1 VLLKLSSE
9 LAWGMVRLKISMT
22 ASNSFF
28 FALLILYLENA
39 ARIPLGDGT
48 IVGDHDDGCAM
59 LLIDAAQEP
68 EYAFGRLFVEVAC
81 RLVGYYHFRSVDEAS
96 CGIWSACPLT

>member
-1 VLLKLSSE
+1 
-9 LAWGMVRLKISMT
+9 MT

-39 ARIPLGDGT
+39 ARIPLCDGT

-68 EYAFGRLFVEVAC
+68 EYAFGRLFVEVSC
-81 RLVGYYHFRSVDEAS
+81 RLVGDYHFRSIEQSPRYGYSLLFSSRELMRHLV
-96 CGIWSACPLT
+96 GFGLHVH